1 MTGSTQATNAM
12 ARHSKVLSH
21 QLKTASG
28 KHFYSC
34 SMYKGVEP
42 IRQTDG
48 GILQSLEPKPLATA
62 QPVVFL
68 YIFFA

>member
-12 ARHSKVLSH
+12 ERRTKVLSH
-21 QLKTASG
+21 QLKMASG

-48 GILQSLEPKPLATA
+48 GILQSVEPKLLATV
-62 QPVVFL
+62 QPVFC
-68 YIFFA
+68 